1 MKTALAPYTLALTPQ
16 ERHAMLKMGDKS
28 LAFVEKTHDYAQDNP
43 TLVPSYLDMDDFDK
57 DFSDAHGLWRLHT
70 AIHQLD
76 ELVEDTIM
84 AAGERSLPR
93 GPCGLPQRTGC
104 GKTRHPRRKSHLRRP
119 EIPLPRRQKAE
130 RRDRCRN
137 RNRLNPSRRRLFF
150 SVYRGFFN
158 LPTFKKRLR

>member
-1 MKTALAPYTLALTPQ
+1 MKNDKHKDAIPEAVLTQVYGQIEAVKTALAPYTLALTPQ

-84 AAGERSLPR
+84 AAGSEAYHAALAVYHNIQAAAKQDIP
-93 GPCGLPQRTGC
+93 GAKAIYEDL
-104 GKTRHPRRKSHLRRP
+104 KSRFP
-119 EIPLPRRQKAE
+119 
-130 RRDRCRN
+130 
-137 RNRLNPSRRRLFF
+137 
-150 SVYRGFFN
+150 GG
-158 LPTFKKRLR
+158 KKRSGETDVGTETD